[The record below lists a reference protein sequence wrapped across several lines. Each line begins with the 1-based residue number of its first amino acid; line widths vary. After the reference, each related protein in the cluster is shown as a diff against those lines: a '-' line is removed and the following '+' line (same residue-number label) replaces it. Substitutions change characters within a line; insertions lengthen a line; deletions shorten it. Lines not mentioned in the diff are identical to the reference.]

1 MNTKVNI
8 GITEKNLKGI
18 ITVLQ
23 NTLADEHVIYI
34 KTRNYHWNIK
44 GASFLEI
51 HRLLEEQY
59 ELIVKTIDEIAER
72 IKKLG
77 GKANGTMKEFLATTR
92 LEEGPYHD
100 HQNEQ
105 VKQLLDDH
113 ETIIRNLRE
122 DITKCDETFEDAVT
136 TDFLTGVMAQH
147 EDIAWMLRS
156 YLG

>member
-1 MNTKVNI
+1 MKTKVNI
-8 GITEKNLKGI
+8 GITEKNLKDI
-18 ITVLQ
+18 IIVLQ

-44 GASFLEI
+44 GPSFLEI

-77 GKANGTMKEFLATTR
+77 GKANGTMKEFLETTR

-122 DITKCDETFEDAVT
+122 DITKCDETFDDAVT

>member
-8 GITEKNLKGI
+8 GIAEKNLKGVI
-18 ITVLQ
+18 AILQ

-44 GASFLEI
+44 GPSFLEI

-59 ELIVKTIDEIAER
+59 EVLVETIDQIAER

-77 GKANGTMKEFLATTR
+77 GKANGTMKEFIETTR
-92 LEEGPYHD
+92 LSEGPYHD
-100 HQNEQ
+100 HQTEQ
-105 VKQLLDDH
+105 VKQLLADH
-113 ETIIRNLRE
+113 EALIRSLRE
-122 DITKCDETFEDAVT
+122 DISKCDEDFEDAVT
-136 TDFLTGVMAQH
+136 TDFLTGVMSKH